1 MNILT
6 RGTWTVRSL
15 IGLLIAMAAGAC
27 FAAETYKWVD
37 DRGVVNYG
45 EKPPGERP
53 SRPVDTSPIGTIETG
68 GLYDR
73 RLDEGK
79 RRQGEGEYQ
88 PQISTVPVPTPALPS
103 VRGMDFDTF
112 IRLQRGMTEGEL
124 LVRAGRPDHES
135 VDNLVDYDRTLYYFP
150 TVANPYTTVV
160 KLRSGR
166 IATLERVKR
175 F

>member
-1 MNILT
+1 M
-6 RGTWTVRSL
+6 RSL
-15 IGLLIAMAAGAC
+15 ISLLIAMAAGAC

-37 DRGVVNYG
+37 EKGVVNYG

-53 SRPVDTSPIGTIETG
+53 SRPVDTIPSGTIETG
-68 GLYDR
+68 GLYDQR
-73 RLDEGK
+73 PDVSK
-79 RRQGEGEYQ
+79 RRQDEGEYR
-88 PQISTVPVPTPALPS
+88 PQIIAVPVAVPALPS

-124 LVRAGRPDHES
+124 LVRAGRPDHET
-135 VDNLVDYDRTLYYFP
+135 VVNLYDYDRTLYYFP
-150 TVANPYTTVV
+150 TLANPYTTVV

-166 IATLERVKR
+166 IESLERVKR

>member
-1 MNILT
+1 M
-6 RGTWTVRSL
+6 RSL

-37 DRGVVNYG
+37 EKGVVNYG

-53 SRPVDTSPIGTIETG
+53 SRAVDTSPRGTIETG
-68 GLYDR
+68 DLYDQR
-73 RLDEGK
+73 AELEK
-79 RRQGEGEYQ
+79 RRQVESAHA
-88 PQISTVPVPTPALPS
+88 PQIVAAPVVVPALPS
-103 VRGMDFDTF
+103 VRGLDFDTF

-135 VDNLVDYDRTLYYFP
+135 VDNLQDYDRTLYYFP

-166 IATLERVKR
+166 IASLDRVKR

>member
-1 MNILT
+1 M
-6 RGTWTVRSL
+6 RSL

-37 DRGVVNYG
+37 EKGVVNYG
-45 EKPPGERP
+45 EKPPEERR
-53 SRPVDTSPIGTIETG
+53 SRPVDTNPSGTIETR
-68 GLYDR
+68 GLYDQR
-73 RLDEGK
+73 SDAGQ
-79 RRQGEGEYQ
+79 RRQIEEQ
-88 PQISTVPVPTPALPS
+88 QRPQIIAVPVPAPVLPS

-124 LVRAGRPDHES
+124 LVRAGRPDYET
-135 VDNLVDYDRTLYYFP
+135 VDNLYDYDRTLYYFP
-150 TVANPYTTVV
+150 TVANPFTTVV

-166 IATLERVKR
+166 IATLDRVKK

>member
-1 MNILT
+1 M
-6 RGTWTVRSL
+6 RSL

-27 FAAETYKWVD
+27 FAAEAYKWVD
-37 DRGVVNYG
+37 EKGVVNYG

-53 SRPVDTSPIGTIETG
+53 SRPVDTRPGGTIETG
-68 GLYDR
+68 AQYDQKPVA
-73 RLDEGK
+73 GH
-79 RRQGEGEYQ
+79 RRQAEDQQQ
-88 PQISTVPVPTPALPS
+88 PQVVMVPVPAPALPS

-124 LVRAGRPDHES
+124 LVRAGRPDHET
-135 VDNLVDYDRTLYYFP
+135 VDDLYDYARTLYYFP

-166 IATLERVKR
+166 IAALDRVKR